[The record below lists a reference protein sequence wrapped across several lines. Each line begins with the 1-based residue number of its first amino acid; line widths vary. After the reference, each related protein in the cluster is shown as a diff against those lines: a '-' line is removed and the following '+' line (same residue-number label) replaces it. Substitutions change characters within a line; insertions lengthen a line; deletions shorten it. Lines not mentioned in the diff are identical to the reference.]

1 MKDALDQLPPLR
13 LEALFA
19 SLLGDPAPRVT
30 LRLDSG
36 HAVTGDLLAFADGQ
50 ILLRDLGTGGGLD
63 ATYVPLAA
71 VRAATV
77 HYGRSN
83 VHVAARGRL
92 PAMPDHVPTRLELKR
107 QAAALPLPVQVDW
120 EGWPATDLGCV
131 RLGAALTELATVLR
145 DLAEDPLGAEA
156 LGGLEGVH
164 LGVGGEGPDV
174 RVAEGRLV
182 VQGRL
187 DGEDVQTPGDL
198 RAAVEKAL

>member
-1 MKDALDQLPPLR
+1 MRDALDQLPPLR

-19 SLLGDPAPRVT
+19 SLLTEHAPRLT

-36 HAVTGDLLAFADGQ
+36 HTVTGELLAFADGQ

-77 HYGRSN
+77 HYGHAN

-92 PAMPDHVPTRLELKR
+92 PAMPDRVPTRLELKR
-107 QAAALPLPVQVDW
+107 QAAALPLPAQVDW
-120 EGWPATDLGCV
+120 DAWPATDLGCV
-131 RLGAALTELATVLR
+131 RLGAALTELGQVLR
-145 DLAEDPLGAEA
+145 DLAADALGAEA
-156 LGGLEGVH
+156 LRGLEGVR
-164 LGVGGEGPDV
+164 LQAGPEGPDV
-174 RVAEGRLV
+174 GLDAGVLV
-182 VQGRL
+182 VRGRV
-187 DGEDVQTPGDL
+187 DGEDVRTPGNL